1 MGERARVLAGVAC
14 VRRDGVTLYFML
26 GSWVLVAVIV
36 ATESPIAIP
45 VAAIVWLAHVA
56 ALTQVGKVDRD

>member
-1 MGERARVLAGVAC
+1 M
-14 VRRDGVTLYFML
+14 TLYFVL

-56 ALTQVGKVDRD
+56 ALTRIDRVDRDYR